1 MSEFLRKR
9 DVDNVFFR
17 NTIAGLL
24 GFLQDKLK
32 IPKYVAKDKTITYD
46 VLPFYY
52 SFGGDERFLQDLFLQ
67 HTTDDY
73 IDNKGVEGNI
83 DVLPRGTVTLTGI
96 TVNASSLT
104 NRFIEGEFIQENE
117 DGIIETYIAPIN
129 SIPINLTFNI
139 EIFTASKVQSF
150 KILEQILKTF
160 YKMHSYNYIYN
171 WQSIRAHIGFPEDQ
185 SVEQTYEFSFADP
198 TMNKIPFSLEVQT
211 YIPVPD
217 TSVAF
222 TKDQSRVDNISVSF
236 KEIAGSEG
244 LSVTKDSEGY
254 KYFTFNE
261 QTEALRDG
269 FPRDSESIDTSRPTG
284 LTIKQV
290 DGVYVVVD
298 KDGNILP
305 NIDVNDIDVDHNIHN
320 MNAYGIPTSTLN
332 DVLKK

>member
-24 GFLQDKLK
+24 GFLQDKIK
-32 IPKYVAKDKTITYD
+32 IPKYVAKDKVITYD

-67 HTTDDY
+67 HTLDDF
-73 IDNKGVEGNI
+73 IDNKGVEGNV
-83 DVLPRGTVTLTGI
+83 DVLPRGTVTLSSI

-104 NRFIEGEFIQENE
+104 NRFIEGEFIQLNG
-117 DGIIETYIAPIN
+117 DGTIETYIAPIN
-129 SIPINLTFNI
+129 SIPLNLTFNI

-150 KILEQILKTF
+150 KILEQVLKVF
-160 YKMHSYNYIYN
+160 YKMHAFNYIYN

-185 SVEQTYEFSFADP
+185 QIENTYEFSFADP
-198 TMNKIPFSLEVQT
+198 TMNKIPFSLEMQT

-217 TSVAF
+217 LTMSFSKDTS
-222 TKDQSRVDNISVSF
+222 RIDNISVSF
-236 KEIAGSEG
+236 KEIAGTEG
-244 LSVTKDSEGY
+244 LSVASDSEGY

-269 FPRDSESIDTSRPTG
+269 FPKDSEELVTYTSTG
-284 LTIKQV
+284 LSIKMV
-290 DGVYVVVD
+290 DGALVVVD
-298 KDGNILP
+298 KNGVIMTDMKP
-305 NIDVNDIDVDHNIHN
+305 EDIDVDHNLHN
-320 MNAYGIPTSTLN
+320 IDEFGIPTSTLN
-332 DVLKK
+332 DVIKN